1 VPNALPTAVPAA
13 SRPWVCRDPDPE
25 LVRRLAHELQIEG
38 LVASA
43 LASRGVT
50 SPDEGRDFLEPKVE
64 HLHDPFLLADMERA
78 AQRLARAIRERE
90 AIVVYGDY
98 DVDGLTSTALMVQF
112 LRYLGAQPSVYVPNR
127 ATEGYSFTTGGVA
140 HCRNEAAR
148 VVVSVDNGIASHEP
162 VAELAAAGVDVIITD
177 HHLPGEQLPPAFAVV
192 NPRRADCDYP
202 YKGLAGVGV
211 AFKLA
216 CAVANRLS
224 EGRRRSPEVARF
236 LGEAMAWVALGT
248 VADMMPLTGEN
259 RVLAARGLPAIPRS
273 TSPGL
278 QALCRVAGVTAEE
291 FSAEDVAFKLAPRIN
306 AAGRLGR
313 ADIPLALLTAPDEA
327 SARPL
332 AEELDRLNLRRRAAD
347 RELHAQAQELLAGQ
361 PAEGPIVLHQEDW
374 PTGLLGLVAGR
385 LLQQTGRPAVLISGR
400 TAEESKGSGRSGEGF
415 DLHAALQ
422 ACREHLL
429 TWGGHARAAGFS
441 IRPAAVPAFREA
453 LRSAWRS
460 QVGAGRPTAPLEYD
474 GELPLAAVTPRLVGQ
489 LERLQ
494 PFGQG
499 NGRPVLGAAG
509 VTVLE
514 TRRMG
519 ADGTHLQLNLGQGP
533 AALRVVAFGR
543 GDLCERLP
551 RGALLDV
558 LLTPRLNRFRGRT
571 SVEAELLDLRAAA
584 GAPRT
589 ASGAGD

>member
-1 VPNALPTAVPAA
+1 LPNALPSALPATT
-13 SRPWVCRDPDPE
+13 RTWVCRAPE
-25 LVRRLAHELQIEG
+25 PTLVRRLAAELQLDN
-38 LVASA
+38 LVAAA

-50 SPDEGRDFLEPKVE
+50 SPDEGRAFLDPRVE

-78 AQRLARAIRERE
+78 AERLARAIHGGES
-90 AIVVYGDY
+90 IVVYGDY
-98 DVDGLTSTALMVQF
+98 DVDGLTSTALMMQF
-112 LRYLGAQPSVYVPNR
+112 LRYLGAQPTVYVPNR
-127 ATEGYSFTTGGVA
+127 AFEGYSFTAGGVA
-140 HCRNEAAR
+140 HCKRVAAR
-148 VVVSVDNGIASHEP
+148 VVVSVDNGIASLEP
-162 VAELAAAGVDVIITD
+162 VAELAAAGIDVIITD
-177 HHLPGEQLPPAFAVV
+177 HHLPGATLPPAFAVV
-192 NPRRADCDYP
+192 NPRRRDCGYP

-224 EGRRRSPEVARF
+224 EGRRRSPEIARF

-278 QALCRVAGVTAEE
+278 QALCRVAGVTADE
-291 FSAEDVAFKLAPRIN
+291 FAAEDVAFKLAPRIN

-313 ADIPLALLTAPDEA
+313 ADIPLALLIAPDEA
-327 SARPL
+327 TARPL
-332 AEELDRLNLRRRAAD
+332 AEDLDRLNLQRRVAD
-347 RELHAQAQELLAGQ
+347 RELFTHAQALLADQ
-361 PAEGPIVLHQEDW
+361 PPDGPIVMYQDDW
-374 PTGLLGLVAGR
+374 PSGLLGLVAGR
-385 LLQQTGRPAVLISGR
+385 LVQQTGRPAVLIAGR
-400 TAEESKGSGRSGEGF
+400 TQDESKGSGRSAEGF
-415 DLHAALQ
+415 DLHAAFE

-429 TWGGHARAAGFS
+429 SWGGHARAAGFS
-441 IRPAAVPAFREA
+441 IRPGAVPAFREA
-453 LRSAWRS
+453 LRAAWYA
-460 QVGAGRPTAPLEYD
+460 QVGPGRPVAPLEYD
-474 GELPLAAVTPRLVGQ
+474 GELPLAAVTHRLVGQ
-489 LERLQ
+489 FERLQ

-519 ADGTHLQLNLGQGP
+519 GDGTHLQLSLGQGP

-543 GDLCERLP
+543 GDLNESLA

-558 LLTPRLNRFRGRT
+558 LFTPRINRFRGRA

-584 GAPRT
+584 AAAGA
-589 ASGAGD
+589 

>member
-1 VPNALPTAVPAA
+1 MPSAVPAP
-13 SRPWVCRDPDPE
+13 SRPWVCRSPE
-25 LVRRLAHELQIEG
+25 PALIRHLAQELQVEH

-43 LASRGVT
+43 LANRGVT
-50 SPDEGRDFLEPKVE
+50 SPDEGRDFLDPKVE

-78 AQRLARAIRERE
+78 AERLARAIRERE
-90 AIVVYGDY
+90 SIVVYGDY

-112 LRYLGAQPSVYVPNR
+112 LRYLGAQPAVYVPNR

-140 HCRNEAAR
+140 HCLSAAAR
-148 VVVSVDNGIASHEP
+148 VVVSVDNGIASNEP

-177 HHLPGEQLPPAFAVV
+177 HHLPGAELPPAFAIV

-216 CAVANRLS
+216 CAVANRLT
-224 EGRRRSPEVARF
+224 EGKRRSPEVARF

-278 QALCRVAGVTAEE
+278 AALCRVAGVTAEE

-313 ADIPLALLTAPDEA
+313 ADIPLALLIAPDEA

-332 AEELDRLNLRRRAAD
+332 AEELDRLNRKRREAD
-347 RELHAQAQELLAGQ
+347 RDMLVQAQALLARQ
-361 PAEGPIVLHQEDW
+361 PSDGPIVLHQDDW
-374 PTGLLGLVAGR
+374 PSGLLGLVAGR
-385 LLQQTGRPAVLISGR
+385 LVQQTGRPAVLISGR

-429 TWGGHARAAGFS
+429 SWGGHARAAGFS
-441 IRPAAVPAFREA
+441 IRPAAVPAFCEA
-453 LRSAWRS
+453 LRAAWQA
-460 QVGAGRPTAPLEYD
+460 QVGPGRPVAPLEYD
-474 GELPLAAVTPRLVGQ
+474 GELPLAAVTQRLVSQ
-489 LERLQ
+489 LER
-494 PFGQG
+494 
-499 NGRPVLGAAG
+499 
-509 VTVLE
+509 
-514 TRRMG
+514 
-519 ADGTHLQLNLGQGP
+519 
-533 AALRVVAFGR
+533 
-543 GDLCERLP
+543 
-551 RGALLDV
+551 
-558 LLTPRLNRFRGRT
+558 
-571 SVEAELLDLRAAA
+571 
-584 GAPRT
+584 
-589 ASGAGD
+589 